1 MQIYFYAESQSSKIL
16 YDPGSLGNLGVWAEE
31 RADLDFP
38 GSPVFKTPSFQCLH
52 LRQSE
57 FNP

>member
-38 GSPVFKTPSFQCLH
+38 GSPVFKTPSSQYLGHGFH
-52 LRQSE
+52 
-57 FNP
+57 P